1 MRGSA
6 EVQGNSRDTEEGRRP
21 SSALR
26 APSPRERGEGEDIA
40 IVGGGIIGICAAAML
55 AEAGRSV
62 TVFDRTGICE
72 ETSSGNASA
81 FAFSDVLPMAHKG
94 MLRQLPK
101 WLADPLGP
109 LSIPPAY
116 LPKLLPWLIRFWRA
130 GAPRHY
136 EASLAVQAGMMK
148 LSEAEWMGLLDR
160 SGTRPMLREDGSL
173 ELYESEA
180 EFRSGLP
187 GWAAR
192 QRFGIGFRHVEGDEL
207 ARLQPGLSP
216 RFIKGT
222 FVPGWKTVAD
232 PKLLGKAVWAYA
244 EGLGARFE
252 KARIERV
259 AANDDGATLVLA
271 DGTTRQ
277 AKHLVVA
284 AGAWSHL
291 LAKALGDTI
300 PLETERG
307 YNTTLPKTAFDVKRM
322 LIFSGHGFVVTPLDT
337 GLRIGG
343 AVELGGLDRPPNFAR
358 SKAMLEKARQF
369 LPGLDASG
377 GREWMGFRPSLPD
390 SLPVIGAARA
400 APNVFYAFGHGHL
413 GLTQAAASGRLIR
426 DLVLGQTSPIDL
438 APFSPQ
444 RF

>member
-1 MRGSA
+1 M
-6 EVQGNSRDTEEGRRP
+6 T
-21 SSALR
+21 
-26 APSPRERGEGEDIA
+26 APILDVA
-40 IVGGGIIGICAAAML
+40 IVGGGIVGICAAAML

-62 TVFDRTGICE
+62 TTFDRTGICE
-72 ETSSGNASA
+72 ETSSGNAAA

-94 MLRQLPK
+94 MIRQLPK

-136 EASLAVQAGMMK
+136 EASLAAQAGMMK
-148 LSEAEWMGLLDR
+148 LAEAEWMALLDR

-173 ELYESEA
+173 ELYENEA
-180 EFRSGLP
+180 EFQAGLSS
-187 GWAAR
+187 WAAR
-192 QRFGIGFRHVEGDEL
+192 ERFGIGFRHVEGEEL

-244 EGLGARFE
+244 EGRGARFE
-252 KARIERV
+252 KAHVERIV
-259 AANDDGATLVLA
+259 AGPEGTTIVLS
-271 DGTTRQ
+271 DGTARKARQ
-277 AKHLVVA
+277 AVIA

-291 LAKALGDTI
+291 LAKTLGDAI
-300 PLETERG
+300 PLESERG
-307 YNTTLPKTAFDVKRM
+307 YNTTLPVSAFDLKRQ
-322 LIFSGHGFVVTPLDT
+322 LIFSGHGFVITPLDT
-337 GLRIGG
+337 GLRVGG

-358 SKAMLEKARQF
+358 SKAMVEKAKQF

-390 SLPVIGAARA
+390 SLPVIGTART
-400 APNVFYAFGHGHL
+400 APNVVYAFGHGHL
-413 GLTQAAASGRLIR
+413 GLTQAASTGRLIR

>member
-1 MRGSA
+1 MPGHSKSPGEEQGSA
-6 EVQGNSRDTEEGRRP
+6 AG
-21 SSALR
+21 
-26 APSPRERGEGEDIA
+26 APSPRSRGEGEDIA
-40 IVGGGIIGICAAAML
+40 IIGGGIIGICAAAFL

-62 TVFDRTGICE
+62 TIFDRTGICE
-72 ETSSGNASA
+72 ETSSGNAAA
-81 FAFSDVLPMAHKG
+81 FAFSDVLPLAHKG
-94 MLRQLPK
+94 MIKNLPK

-130 GAPRHY
+130 GAPEKY
-136 EASLAVQAGMMK
+136 EASLAAQAGMMK
-148 LSEAEWMGLLDR
+148 LAEAEWMGLLDR
-160 SGTRPMLREDGSL
+160 SGTRLMLREDGSL

-180 EFRSGLP
+180 EFQAGLS

-192 QRFGIGFRHVEGDEL
+192 ERFGIRFRHVEGGDL
-207 ARLQPGLSP
+207 ATLQPGLSP
-216 RFIKGT
+216 RFVKGT

-244 EGLGARFE
+244 EAKGARFE
-252 KARIERV
+252 RARIDRV
-259 AANDDGATLVLA
+259 AADQNGATLTLA

-277 AKHLVVA
+277 ARQLVVA

-291 LAKALGDTI
+291 LARQLGDRI

-307 YNTTLPKTAFDVKRM
+307 YNTTLPTNAFDVKRM
-322 LIFSGHGFVVTPLDT
+322 LIFSGHGFVITPLET
-337 GLRIGG
+337 GLRVGG
-343 AVELGGLDRPPNFAR
+343 AVELGGIERPPNYAR
-358 SKAMLEKARQF
+358 SKALLRKAQQF
-369 LPGLDASG
+369 LPGLNPSG

-390 SLPVIGAARA
+390 SVPVIGKASGSR
-400 APNVFYAFGHGHL
+400 PVVYAFGHGHL
-413 GLTQAAASGRLIR
+413 GLTQAAATGRLIR
-426 DLVLGQTSPIDL
+426 ELVLGQIPSVDL

>member
-1 MRGSA
+1 MKGSA
-6 EVQGNSRDTEEGRRP
+6 HVTGSTKSTEAGRRP
-21 SSALR
+21 ALR
-26 APSPRERGEGEDIA
+26 APSNRERGEGKDIA
-40 IVGGGIIGICAAAML
+40 IVGGGIIGICAAAFL
-55 AEAGRSV
+55 AEAGLDV

-72 ETSSGNASA
+72 ETSSGNAAA
-81 FAFSDVLPMAHKG
+81 FAFSDVLPLAHKG
-94 MLRQLPK
+94 MIRQLPK

-130 GAPRHY
+130 GAPGKY
-136 EASLAVQAGMMK
+136 EASLTAQAGMMK
-148 LSEAEWMGLLDR
+148 LAEAEWMDLLDR

-180 EFRSGLP
+180 EFRASLS

-192 QRFGIGFRHVEGDEL
+192 ERFGIGFRHVEGENL
-207 ARLQPGLSP
+207 AGLQPGLSP
-216 RFIKGT
+216 RFVKGT

-244 EGLGARFE
+244 QSKGARFE
-252 KARIERV
+252 MARIDRV
-259 AANDDGATLVLA
+259 AANQDGATLTLA
-271 DGTTRQ
+271 DGSTRQ
-277 AKHLVVA
+277 ARHIVVA

-291 LAKALGDTI
+291 LARQLGDRI

-307 YNTTLPKTAFDVKRM
+307 YNTTLPTSAFDVRRQ
-322 LIFSGHGFVVTPLDT
+322 LIFSGHGFVITPLET
-337 GLRIGG
+337 GLRVGG
-343 AVELGGLDRPPNFAR
+343 AVELGGIERPPNFNR
-358 SKAMLEKARQF
+358 SKALLQKARKF
-369 LPGLDASG
+369 LPGLDPSG

-390 SLPVIGAARA
+390 SVPVIGNATRSRS
-400 APNVFYAFGHGHL
+400 VIYAFGHGHL
-413 GLTQAAASGRLIR
+413 GLTQAAATGRLIR
-426 DLVLGQTSPIDL
+426 EFVLGQTSSVDL